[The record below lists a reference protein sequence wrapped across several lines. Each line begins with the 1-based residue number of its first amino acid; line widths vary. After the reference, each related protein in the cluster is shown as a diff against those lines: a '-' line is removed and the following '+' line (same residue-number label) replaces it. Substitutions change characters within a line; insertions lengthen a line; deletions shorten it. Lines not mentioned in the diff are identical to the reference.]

1 MSYLKLLL
9 CLCALSLAG
18 LASAAPPN
26 VVMIISDDQAWGDYS
41 FMGHE
46 AIQTP
51 HIDKL
56 ASQGFTYTRGYVPAS
71 LCRPSLASLATG
83 LYPHQHKI
91 TSNDPPKGTDRNLM
105 LAHIDAATT
114 LADLLGEKGYVS
126 HQSGK
131 WWEGN
136 YTRGGFTHGMTHGDT
151 TRGGRHGD
159 KGLEIG
165 RKGLA
170 PITNFLDE
178 TDGTPFFLW
187 YAPFLPHTPHNP
199 PERLLK
205 KYRAEGRS
213 EHVAKYWAM
222 CEWFDETCGE
232 LLGLLEARGLTED
245 TLVVYVTDNGWIQR
259 EDRQAFAPKSKRSP
273 YDGGL
278 RTPIILKWPGKIA
291 PGKDTTTP
299 VLSLDLIPTILAACG
314 VDMPANLP
322 GVSLLEGPPTAREA
336 IFGEVFAHDA
346 VDIHEPASSLQYRW
360 MVKGDWKLILPAVEA
375 GQPELYHITG
385 DPHEEADLAGSEPS
399 RVQAM
404 TQATNV
410 WWPGR

>member
-1 MSYLKLLL
+1 M
-9 CLCALSLAG
+9 
-18 LASAAPPN
+18 
-26 VVMIISDDQAWGDYS
+26 
-41 FMGHE
+41 
-46 AIQTP
+46 
-51 HIDKL
+51 
-56 ASQGFTYTRGYVPAS
+56 PAS

-114 LADLLGEKGYVS
+114 LADLLADKGYVS

-170 PITNFLDE
+170 PIANFLDK
-178 TDGTPFFLW
+178 TKGTPFFLW

-232 LLGLLEARGLTED
+232 LLGLLDARGLTED

-259 EDRQAFAPKSKRSP
+259 EDKQAFAPKSKRSP

-291 PGKDTTTP
+291 PGQDAVTP

-314 VDMPANLP
+314 VDIPANLP

-346 VDIHEPASSLQYRW
+346 VDIDEPASSLQYRW
-360 MVKGDWKLILPAVEA
+360 MVEGDWKLILPSRAQD
-375 GQPELYHITG
+375 GPGLYQLSL
-385 DPHEEADLAGSEPS
+385 DPHEEKNVAGDDMP
-399 RVQAM
+399 RVQRM
-404 TQATNV
+404 IEATNR
-410 WWPGR
+410 WWPGE